1 MLPVVRDLKMISV
14 VIPAYNEEQAIAE
27 TVEACQREL
36 PKTGQP
42 YETLVVDDG
51 SSDKT
56 AEIAEAAGARVI
68 RHLNNLGYGRSLKDG
83 IRAAAYDTIVITD
96 ADGTY
101 PIDQI
106 PLLVQNYR
114 EGFNMVVGA
123 RQGKNYSESLNKG
136 ALRFILKHLVEFTA
150 GRKIPDINSGLRI
163 FSRREAVPY
172 FNYLGDAFSFTT
184 SITLAYMMNGMFMK
198 YIPIKYEKRTGKTKV
213 HLFRD
218 SLRTLQCIVEAILFF
233 NPLKIFLV
241 FCGAMLILSVICFA
255 DDLIFGHF
263 AAFLLGIGGV
273 LLSIFMFGMGLVS
286 IQLRQLVM
294 SVRKQDVVAQQ
305 TTTK

>member
-1 MLPVVRDLKMISV
+1 MTSV
-14 VIPAYNEEQAIAE
+14 VIPAYNEEHAIAE
-27 TVEACQREL
+27 TVQACQREL

-56 AEIAEAAGARVI
+56 AEVAVAAGARVI

-83 IRAAAYDTIVITD
+83 IKAATYDTIVITD

-106 PLLVQNYR
+106 PSLVQIYR

-123 RQGKNYSESLNKG
+123 REGKNYSESIKKG

-172 FNYLGDAFSFTT
+172 FSYLGDTFSFTT
-184 SITLAYMMNGMFMK
+184 SITLAYMMNGMFIK
-198 YIPIKYEKRTGKTKV
+198 YIPIKYEKRAGRTKV
-213 HLFRD
+213 RLFRD

-233 NPLKIFLV
+233 NPLKIFIV
-241 FCGAMLILSVICFA
+241 FCGVMLVLSAICFA
-255 DDLIFGHF
+255 EDLLFGHF
-263 AAFLLGIGGV
+263 VAFLLGVGCI
-273 LLSIFMFGMGLVS
+273 LLSFLMFGMGLVS
-286 IQLRQLVM
+286 VQLRQIMM
-294 SVRKQDVVAQQ
+294 SVRKAKSGSQQ
-305 TTTK
+305 TTMK

>member
-1 MLPVVRDLKMISV
+1 MTSI
-14 VIPAYNEEQAIAE
+14 VIPAYNEEETIAE
-27 TVEACQREL
+27 TVQACQREL

-42 YETLVVDDG
+42 YEILVVDDG

-83 IRAAAYDTIVITD
+83 IRAATYDTIVITD

-106 PLLVQNYR
+106 PSLVQIYR

-123 RQGKNYSESLNKG
+123 RQGKNYSESIKKG

-172 FNYLGDAFSFTT
+172 LQLSRRRLQFYDFDHPCLHDD
-184 SITLAYMMNGMFMK
+184 
-198 YIPIKYEKRTGKTKV
+198 RKV
-213 HLFRD
+213 HKVHSD
-218 SLRTLQCIVEAILFF
+218 QLREANRKNKSSPFQGFAPDTAVHRGGDLFF
-233 NPLKIFLV
+233 NPLN
-241 FCGAMLILSVICFA
+241 C
-255 DDLIFGHF
+255 
-263 AAFLLGIGGV
+263 
-273 LLSIFMFGMGLVS
+273 
-286 IQLRQLVM
+286 
-294 SVRKQDVVAQQ
+294 RKVG
-305 TTTK
+305 

>member
-1 MLPVVRDLKMISV
+1 MISV
-14 VIPAYNEEQAIAE
+14 IIPAYNEEQTIAE
-27 TVEACQREL
+27 TVQACQREL
-36 PKTGQP
+36 SKTGQP

-83 IRAAAYDTIVITD
+83 IRAATYDTIVITD

-106 PLLVQNYR
+106 PSLVQAYR

-123 RQGKNYSESLNKG
+123 RQGKNYSESIKKG
-136 ALRFILKHLVEFTA
+136 ALRFILKRLVEFTA

-184 SITLAYMMNGMFMK
+184 SITLAYMMNKKFMK
-198 YIPIKYEKRTGKTKV
+198 YIPINYEKRTGKTKV

-218 SLRTLQCIVEAILFF
+218 SLRTLECIVEAILFF

-241 FCGAMLILSVICFA
+241 FCGAMLVLSMICFA
-255 DDLIFGHF
+255 DDLLFGHF
-263 AAFLLGIGGV
+263 TAFLLGVGG
-273 LLSIFMFGMGLVS
+273 LFLSFFMFGLGLVS
-286 IQLRQLVM
+286 IQLRQLLV
-294 SVRKQDVVAQQ
+294 SVRRGDVEGQQ

>member
-1 MLPVVRDLKMISV
+1 MLSIVRDLEMTSV
-14 VIPAYNEEQAIAE
+14 VIPAYNEEDAIAE
-27 TVEACQREL
+27 TVRACQTEL

-51 SSDKT
+51 SSDRT

-83 IRAAAYDTIVITD
+83 IKAAASDTIVITD

-114 EGFNMVVGA
+114 EGYHMVVGA

-136 ALRFILKHLVEFTA
+136 ALRFILKHLVQFTA

-172 FNYLGDAFSFTT
+172 FNYLGDAFRFTT
-184 SITLAYMMNGMFMK
+184 SVTLAYMMNGMFMK
-198 YIPIKYEKRTGKTKV
+198 YVPIEYEKRTGRTKV

-241 FCGAMLILSVICFA
+241 FCGAMLVLSAICFA
-255 DDLIFGHF
+255 DDLLFGHF
-263 AAFLLGIGGV
+263 TAFLLGIGGV
-273 LLSIFMFGMGLVS
+273 LLAILMFGMGL
-286 IQLRQLVM
+286 
-294 SVRKQDVVAQQ
+294 
-305 TTTK
+305 

>member
-1 MLPVVRDLKMISV
+1 MTSV
-14 VIPAYNEEQAIAE
+14 VIPAYNEEHAIAE
-27 TVEACQREL
+27 TVQACQREL

-56 AEIAEAAGARVI
+56 AEVAVAAGARVI

-83 IRAAAYDTIVITD
+83 IKAATYDTIVITD

-106 PLLVQNYR
+106 PSLVQIYR

-123 RQGKNYSESLNKG
+123 REGKNYSESIKKG

-172 FNYLGDAFSFTT
+172 FSYLGDTFSFTT
-184 SITLAYMMNGMFMK
+184 SITLAYMMNGMFIK
-198 YIPIKYEKRTGKTKV
+198 YIPIKYEKRAGRTKV
-213 HLFRD
+213 RLFRD

-233 NPLKIFLV
+233 NPLKIFIV
-241 FCGAMLILSVICFA
+241 FCGVMLVLSAICFA
-255 DDLIFGHF
+255 EALLFGHF
-263 AAFLLGIGGV
+263 VAFLLGVGCI
-273 LLSIFMFGMGLVS
+273 LLSFLMFGMGLVS
-286 IQLRQLVM
+286 VQLRQIIM
-294 SVRKQDVVAQQ
+294 SVRKAKSGSQQ
-305 TTTK
+305 TTMK

>member
-1 MLPVVRDLKMISV
+1 MTSV
-14 VIPAYNEEQAIAE
+14 VIPAYNEEDSIAE
-27 TVEACQREL
+27 TVQACQREL

-42 YETLVVDDG
+42 YEILVVDDG

-83 IRAAAYDTIVITD
+83 IRAATYDTIVITD

-106 PLLVQNYR
+106 PSLVQVYS

-123 RQGKNYSESLNKG
+123 RQGKNYSESIKKG
-136 ALRFILKHLVEFTA
+136 ALRFILKYLVEFTA

-172 FNYLGDAFSFTT
+172 FSYLGDAFSFTT
-184 SITLAYMMNGMFMK
+184 SITLAYMMNG
-198 YIPIKYEKRTGKTKV
+198 R
-213 HLFRD
+213 
-218 SLRTLQCIVEAILFF
+218 S
-233 NPLKIFLV
+233 
-241 FCGAMLILSVICFA
+241 
-255 DDLIFGHF
+255 
-263 AAFLLGIGGV
+263 
-273 LLSIFMFGMGLVS
+273 
-286 IQLRQLVM
+286 
-294 SVRKQDVVAQQ
+294 
-305 TTTK
+305 

>member
-1 MLPVVRDLKMISV
+1 MTSI
-14 VIPAYNEEQAIAE
+14 VIPAYNEEETIAE
-27 TVEACQREL
+27 AVQACQREL
-36 PKTGQP
+36 PKTDQP
-42 YETLVVDDG
+42 YEILVVDDG
-51 SSDKT
+51 SLDKT
-56 AEIAEAAGARVI
+56 ADIAEAAGARVI

-83 IRAAAYDTIVITD
+83 IRAATYDTIVITD

-106 PLLVQNYR
+106 PSLVQAYR

-123 RQGKNYSESLNKG
+123 RQGKNYSESIKKG
-136 ALRFILKHLVEFTA
+136 ALRFILKRLVEFTA

-184 SITLAYMMNGMFMK
+184 SITLAYMMNKKFMK
-198 YIPIKYEKRTGKTKV
+198 YIPINYEKRTGKTKV

-218 SLRTLQCIVEAILFF
+218 SLRTLECIVEAILFF

-241 FCGAMLILSVICFA
+241 FCGAMLVLSMICFA
-255 DDLIFGHF
+255 DDLLFGHF
-263 AAFLLGIGGV
+263 TAFLLGVGG
-273 LLSIFMFGMGLVS
+273 LFLSFFMFGLGLVS
-286 IQLRQLVM
+286 IQLRQLLI
-294 SVRKQDVVAQQ
+294 SVRRRDVGGQQ

>member
-1 MLPVVRDLKMISV
+1 MTSI
-14 VIPAYNEEQAIAE
+14 VIPAYNEEETIAE
-27 TVEACQREL
+27 TVQACQREL
-36 PKTGQP
+36 PKTDQP
-42 YETLVVDDG
+42 YEILVVDDG

-83 IRAAAYDTIVITD
+83 ITAATYDTIVITD

-106 PLLVQNYR
+106 PSLVQAYR

-123 RQGKNYSESLNKG
+123 RQGKNYSESIKKG
-136 ALRFILKHLVEFTA
+136 ALRFILKRLVEFTA

-184 SITLAYMMNGMFMK
+184 SITLAYMMNKKFMK
-198 YIPIKYEKRTGKTKV
+198 YIPINYEKRTGKTKV

-218 SLRTLQCIVEAILFF
+218 SLRTLECIVEAILFF

-241 FCGAMLILSVICFA
+241 FCGAMLVLSMICFA
-255 DDLIFGHF
+255 DDLLFGHLT
-263 AAFLLGIGGV
+263 AFLLGVGGL
-273 LLSIFMFGMGLVS
+273 LLSLFMFGLGLVS
-286 IQLRQLVM
+286 IQLRQLLI
-294 SVRKQDVVAQQ
+294 SVRRGDVGGQQ

>member
-1 MLPVVRDLKMISV
+1 MTSV
-14 VIPAYNEEQAIAE
+14 VIPAYNEEQTIAE
-27 TVEACQREL
+27 TVQACQREL

-42 YETLVVDDG
+42 YEILVVDDG

-83 IRAAAYDTIVITD
+83 IRAATYDAIVITD
-96 ADGTY
+96 GDGTY

-106 PLLVQNYR
+106 PSLVQNYR

-123 RQGKNYSESLNKG
+123 RQGKNYSDSVKKG
-136 ALRFILKHLVEFTA
+136 ALRFILRHLVEFTA

-163 FSRREAVPY
+163 FSRREAAPY
-172 FNYLGDAFSFTT
+172 FSYLGNAFSFTT
-184 SITLAYMMNGMFMK
+184 SITLAYMMNAMCIK
-198 YIPIKYEKRTGKTKV
+198 YIPIKYEKRAGRTKV
-213 HLFRD
+213 RLWRD

-241 FCGAMLILSVICFA
+241 FCGAILVLSAICFA
-255 DDLIFGHF
+255 DDLMFRHF
-263 AAFLLGIGGV
+263 TAFLLGVGCM
-273 LLSIFMFGMGLVS
+273 LLSFLMFGMGLVS
-286 IQLRQLVM
+286 VQLRQIIM
-294 SVRKQDVVAQQ
+294 SGRSGTSGPQEP
-305 TTTK
+305 TKK

>member
-1 MLPVVRDLKMISV
+1 MTSI
-14 VIPAYNEEQAIAE
+14 VIPAYNEEDAIAE
-27 TVEACQREL
+27 TVRACQAEL
-36 PKTGQP
+36 AKTGQP
-42 YETLVVDDG
+42 YEILVVDDG

-56 AEIAEAAGARVI
+56 GEIAVAAGARVI

-83 IRAAAYDTIVITD
+83 IRAATNDTIVITD

-106 PLLVQNYR
+106 PSLVQMYR

-123 RQGKNYSESLNKG
+123 RQGKNYSESINKG
-136 ALRFILKHLVEFTA
+136 ALRFVLKHLVQFTA

-184 SITLAYMMNGMFMK
+184 SITLAYMMNGMFIK
-198 YIPIKYEKRTGKTKV
+198 YLPINYEKRTGRTKV
-213 HLFRD
+213 HLFKD

-233 NPLKIFLV
+233 NPMKIFLV
-241 FCGAMLILSVICFA
+241 FCGGMLVLSAICFG
-255 DDLIFGHF
+255 DDLLFGHF
-263 AAFLLGIGGV
+263 TAFLLGVGGV
-273 LLSIFMFGMGLVS
+273 LLSFLMFGMGLVS
-286 IQLRQLVM
+286 IQLRQIMM
-294 SVRKQDVVAQQ
+294 SVRKRDVVTPQ
-305 TTTK
+305 TTIK

>member
-1 MLPVVRDLKMISV
+1 MTSII
-14 VIPAYNEEQAIAE
+14 IPAYNEEQAIAE
-27 TVEACQREL
+27 TVRACQREL

-68 RHLNNLGYGRSLKDG
+68 RHLNNVGYGRSLKDG
-83 IRAAAYDTIVITD
+83 IKAATYDTIVITD

-106 PLLVQNYR
+106 PALVQTYS

-136 ALRFILKHLVEFTA
+136 ALRFILKHLVQFTA

-163 FSRREAVPY
+163 FSRREAVP
-172 FNYLGDAFSFTT
+172 FFSYLGDAFSFTT
-184 SITLAYMMNGMFMK
+184 SITLAYMMTGKF
-198 YIPIKYEKRTGKTKV
+198 IKYLPINYERRTGRTKV
-213 HLFRD
+213 HLFKD

-233 NPLKIFLV
+233 NPMKIFLV
-241 FCGAMLILSVICFA
+241 FCGVMLALSAICFG
-255 DDLIFGHF
+255 DDLLFGHF
-263 AAFLLGIGGV
+263 TAFLLGVGGV
-273 LLSIFMFGMGLVS
+273 LLSLLMFGMGLVS
-286 IQLRQLVM
+286 IQLRQIIM
-294 SVRKQDVVAQQ
+294 SVQKRDVVTQQ
-305 TTTK
+305 TTIK

>member
-1 MLPVVRDLKMISV
+1 MISV
-14 VIPAYNEEQAIAE
+14 IIPAYNEEQTIAE
-27 TVEACQREL
+27 TVQACQREL
-36 PKTGQP
+36 SKTGQP

-83 IRAAAYDTIVITD
+83 IRAATYDTIVITD

-106 PLLVQNYR
+106 PSLVQAYR

-123 RQGKNYSESLNKG
+123 RQGKNYSESIKKG
-136 ALRFILKHLVEFTA
+136 ALRFILKRLVEFTA

-184 SITLAYMMNGMFMK
+184 SITLAYMMNKKFMK
-198 YIPIKYEKRTGKTKV
+198 YIPINYEKRTGKTKV

-218 SLRTLQCIVEAILFF
+218 SLRTLECIVEAILFF

-241 FCGAMLILSVICFA
+241 FCGAMLVLSMICFA
-255 DDLIFGHF
+255 DDLLFGHF
-263 AAFLLGIGGV
+263 TGFVLGVGGL
-273 LLSIFMFGMGLVS
+273 LLSFFMFGLGLVS
-286 IQLRQLVM
+286 IQLRQLLV
-294 SVRKQDVVAQQ
+294 SVRRGDVEGQQ

>member
-1 MLPVVRDLKMISV
+1 MTSII
-14 VIPAYNEEQAIAE
+14 IPAYNEEQAIAE
-27 TVEACQREL
+27 TVQACQKEL

-83 IRAAAYDTIVITD
+83 IKAATYDTIVITD

-106 PLLVQNYR
+106 PSLVQLYH
-114 EGFNMVVGA
+114 EGFDMVVGA
-123 RQGKNYSESLNKG
+123 RQGKNYSESINKG
-136 ALRFILKHLVEFTA
+136 ALRFVLKHLVQFTA

-163 FSRREAVPY
+163 FSRREAVP
-172 FNYLGDAFSFTT
+172 FFSYLGDAFSFTT
-184 SITLAYMMNGMFMK
+184 SITLAYMMTGKF
-198 YIPIKYEKRTGKTKV
+198 IKYLPINYERRTGRTKV
-213 HLFRD
+213 HLFKD

-233 NPLKIFLV
+233 NPMKIFLV
-241 FCGAMLILSVICFA
+241 FCGAMLVLSVICFA
-255 DDLIFGHF
+255 DDLLFGHF
-263 AAFLLGIGGV
+263 TAFLLGVGGI
-273 LLSIFMFGMGLVS
+273 LLSFLMFGMGLVS
-286 IQLRQLVM
+286 IQLRQIIM
-294 SVRKQDVVAQQ
+294 SVRRRDVVPQQ
-305 TTTK
+305 TTMK

>member
-1 MLPVVRDLKMISV
+1 M
-14 VIPAYNEEQAIAE
+14 
-27 TVEACQREL
+27 
-36 PKTGQP
+36 
-42 YETLVVDDG
+42 DDG

-83 IRAAAYDTIVITD
+83 IRAATYDTIVITD
-96 ADGTY
+96 ADCTY

-106 PLLVQNYR
+106 PSLVQNYR

-123 RQGKNYSESLNKG
+123 REGKNYSESIKKE
-136 ALRFILKHLVEFTA
+136 ALRFILKYLVEFTA
-150 GRKIPDINSGLRI
+150 GRKIPDINSGFRI

-172 FNYLGDAFSFTT
+172 FSYLGNTFSFTT
-184 SITLAYMMNGMFMK
+184 SITLAYMMNGLFIK
-198 YIPIKYEKRTGKTKV
+198 YIPISYEKRTGRTKV
-213 HLFRD
+213 HLFKD

-241 FCGAMLILSVICFA
+241 FCGAMLVLSAICFA
-255 DDLIFGHF
+255 DDLMFGHF
-263 AAFLLGIGGV
+263 TAFLLGVGCI
-273 LLSIFMFGMGLVS
+273 LLSFLMFGMGLVS

-294 SVRKQDVVAQQ
+294 SVRKRDVVTPQ

>member
-1 MLPVVRDLKMISV
+1 MTSI
-14 VIPAYNEEQAIAE
+14 VIPAYNEEHAIAE
-27 TVEACQREL
+27 TVQACQREL

-42 YETLVVDDG
+42 YEILVVDDG

-83 IRAAAYDTIVITD
+83 IRAATYDTIVITD

-106 PLLVQNYR
+106 PSLLQTYR

-123 RQGKNYSESLNKG
+123 REGKNYSESVKKG

-163 FSRREAVPY
+163 FSRCDAVP
-172 FNYLGDAFSFTT
+172 FFSYLGDAFSFTT
-184 SITLAYMMNGMFMK
+184 SITLAYMMTGKFIK
-198 YIPIKYEKRTGKTKV
+198 YLPIKYDKRAGRTKV
-213 HLFRD
+213 RLFRD

-233 NPLKIFLV
+233 NPLKIFIV
-241 FCGAMLILSVICFA
+241 FCGAILVLSGICFA
-255 DDLIFGHF
+255 DDLLFGHF
-263 AAFLLGIGGV
+263 TAFLLGIGCI
-273 LLSIFMFGMGLVS
+273 LLSFLMFGMGLVS
-286 IQLRQLVM
+286 IQLRQIIM
-294 SVRKQDVVAQQ
+294 SVRKRDVVTQQ
-305 TTTK
+305 TTIK

>member
-1 MLPVVRDLKMISV
+1 MTSII
-14 VIPAYNEEQAIAE
+14 IPAYNEEQAIAE
-27 TVEACQREL
+27 TVQACQREL
-36 PKTGQP
+36 PKTGEP

-83 IRAAAYDTIVITD
+83 IKAATYDTIVITD

-106 PLLVQNYR
+106 PALVQTYR

-123 RQGKNYSESLNKG
+123 RQGKNYSESINKG
-136 ALRFILKHLVEFTA
+136 ALRFILKHLVQFTA

-163 FSRREAVPY
+163 FSRREAVP
-172 FNYLGDAFSFTT
+172 FFSYLGDAFSFTT
-184 SITLAYMMNGMFMK
+184 SITLAYMMTGKF
-198 YIPIKYEKRTGKTKV
+198 IKYLPINYERRTGRTKV
-213 HLFRD
+213 HLFKD

-233 NPLKIFLV
+233 NPMKIFLV
-241 FCGAMLILSVICFA
+241 FCGAMLVLSAICFG
-255 DDLIFGHF
+255 DDLLFGHF
-263 AAFLLGIGGV
+263 TAFLLGVGGV
-273 LLSIFMFGMGLVS
+273 LLSLLMFGMGLVS
-286 IQLRQLVM
+286 IQLRQIIM
-294 SVRKQDVVAQQ
+294 SVQKRDVVTQQ
-305 TTTK
+305 TTIK

>member
-1 MLPVVRDLKMISV
+1 MTSV
-14 VIPAYNEEQAIAE
+14 VIPAYNEEDAIAE
-27 TVEACQREL
+27 TVQACQREL

-56 AEIAEAAGARVI
+56 AEIAVAAGARVI

-83 IRAAAYDTIVITD
+83 IRAATYDTIVITD

-106 PLLVQNYR
+106 PSLVEIYR

-123 RQGKNYSESLNKG
+123 RQGKNYSESINKG

-172 FNYLGDAFSFTT
+172 FSYLGDAFSFTT
-184 SITLAYMMNGMFMK
+184 SITLAYMMNGMF
-198 YIPIKYEKRTGKTKV
+198 IKYHSDQVREANRKNKGSPFQGFAPDTAVYRGG
-213 HLFRD
+213 D
-218 SLRTLQCIVEAILFF
+218 SLFQPAEDIPCLLRCHARPFCDLFCRRLNVRTLHRISAGCWRHPLVIPHVWDGTGF
-233 NPLKIFLV
+233 NPTQ
-241 FCGAMLILSVICFA
+241 A
-255 DDLIFGHF
+255 DNY
-263 AAFLLGIGGV
+263 
-273 LLSIFMFGMGLVS
+273 VS
-286 IQLRQLVM
+286 AKTGRRGP
-294 SVRKQDVVAQQ
+294 SERR
-305 TTTK
+305 